1 MTFIDTCFITALV
14 SERDELHAKAIELS
28 ETYRGQRFL
37 LTDAVLLEAGNALA
51 KKFRDEV
58 IEIIDGFQSSVDIE
72 IARLDP
78 EVFESGFNLFKQ
90 HRDKS
95 WGLVDCISFVVMRER
110 GVMEALTFD
119 QHFVQAGFR
128 ALMQE

>member
-51 KKFRDEV
+51 KKYRDEV
-58 IEIIDGFQSSVDIE
+58 IEIIDGFQNSADVE

-90 HRDKS
+90 HRDKF
-95 WGLVDCISFVVMRER
+95 WGLVDGISFVVMRER
-110 GVMEALTFD
+110 GVNEALTFD

-128 ALMQE
+128 ALMQN